1 MELTLRQHYAG
12 LAMQALSPVSL
23 SEKFKPG
30 KMKRVAKSA
39 YQLADLMVGQDAQET
54 SEQKK

>member
-23 SEKFKPG
+23 SEKFKPE
-30 KMKRVAKSA
+30 KMKRVARSA
-39 YQLADLMVGQDAQET
+39 YQLADLMVGQKAQET

>member
-23 SEKFKPG
+23 SGKFKPG
-30 KMKRVAKSA
+30 KMKRVAKFA
-39 YQLADLMVGQDAQET
+39 YQLADLMVEQDAQET